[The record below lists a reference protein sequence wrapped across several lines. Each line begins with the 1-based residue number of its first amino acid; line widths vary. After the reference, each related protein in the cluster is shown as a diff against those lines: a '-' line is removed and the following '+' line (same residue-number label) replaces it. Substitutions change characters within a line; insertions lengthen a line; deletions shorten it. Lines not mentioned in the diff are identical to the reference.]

1 MLNKLNIESV
11 KSKVSNH
18 LMSYMPCMIKYKSSI
33 QREILSLLAYSD
45 TCDIRDCRFNAEV
58 VEKLVALGKKHY
70 ASSDKTDETVYCI
83 CMAIGTIIKEY
94 DWGVYY
100 IQSAGMCEIA
110 AKIQTV
116 F

>member
-33 QREILSLLAYSD
+33 QREILSLLTYSD
-45 TCDIRDCRFNAEV
+45 TC
-58 VEKLVALGKKHY
+58 
-70 ASSDKTDETVYCI
+70 SDKTDETVYCI

>member
-1 MLNKLNIESV
+1 
-11 KSKVSNH
+11 
-18 LMSYMPCMIKYKSSI
+18 MIKYKSSI
-33 QREILSLLAYSD
+33 QREILSLLTYSD
-45 TCDIRDCRFNAEV
+45 TCDIRDCRFNTEV

-100 IQSAGMCEIA
+100 IQSTGMCEIA

>member
-11 KSKVSNH
+11 KSKVSSQ
-18 LMSYMPCMIKYKSSI
+18 LMSYMPYMIRYKSSI
-33 QREILSLLAYSD
+33 QSEILPLLTYSE
-45 TCDIRDCRFNAEV
+45 TCDIRDCRFNPEV
-58 VEKLVALGKKHY
+58 VRKLVLLGKRHY
-70 ASSDKTDETVYCI
+70 ASSDKTDETIYCI

-110 AKIQTV
+110 AKIAN
-116 F
+116 